1 MIRRFVVLLFFMS
14 RTHYMSPIDSVI
26 CYTPNIVQNFE
37 SITEINSKNY
47 SCLNK
52 ILPAYC
58 NYISLVFRSRSHLG
72 NDHLCYCFNL
82 YLLLFRILMCIREGK
97 RVFVTRQ
104 VVCYYQLLMLLCQ
117 HFRPGNVSNHK
128 MEGCQNI
135 DKRKSSP
142 SHTKCHTGNLSSF
155 EWYLKVS

>member
-1 MIRRFVVLLFFMS
+1 MKTDKIRRFVVLFLWCHKHNLPLIQSF
-14 RTHYMSPIDSVI
+14 TKKVN
-26 CYTPNIVQNFE
+26 CYNPKNFYNVE
-37 SITEINSKNY
+37 SITDINSNNY
-47 SCLNK
+47 SCLNE
-52 ILPAYC
+52 ILPILTTF
-58 NYISLVFRSRSHLG
+58 ISLG
-72 NDHLCYCFNL
+72 KDHPCYYFNL
-82 YLLLFRILMCIREGK
+82 YLLLSRILMCIWEGK

-142 SHTKCHTGNLSSF
+142 GHTKCHTGNLRSF
-155 EWYLKVS
+155 KWYLKVS